1 MIFQIRK
8 MAAINPLIIIW
19 CGITK
24 IFCFSDG
31 TRIVV
36 QENNEIVTKEIK
48 EIKKDDKVLVY
59 NGKQKK
65 FAKVLK
71 NIKIEGKHEFYEIKM
86 KNLKNPEKTKEIK
99 VTGEH
104 IMITFNENKEIKLIN
119 AQDLKGNEYIETD
132 EGLYQVYEINKE
144 INENKYNLIVNGGV
158 VYANGILISTVCSKE
173 KAKIIKP
180 TMDEWKQF
188 QENKIELNA

>member
-86 KNLKNPEKTKEIK
+86 KNPEKTKEIK

-104 IMITFNENKEIKLIN
+104 IMITFSENKEIKLIN

-173 KAKIIKP
+173 KARIIKP

-188 QENKIELNA
+188 QENKIELN